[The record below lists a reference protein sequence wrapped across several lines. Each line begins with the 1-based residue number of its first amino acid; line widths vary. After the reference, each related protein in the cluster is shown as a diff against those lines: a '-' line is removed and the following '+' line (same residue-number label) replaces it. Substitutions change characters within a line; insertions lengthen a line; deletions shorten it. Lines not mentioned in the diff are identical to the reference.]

1 MKLFDIKFVNLIL
14 NAVLMGL
21 QTRSYCM
28 YVANWICLVF

>member
-14 NAVLMGL
+14 NAVLMEL
-21 QTRSYCM
+21 KTSSYYM